1 MKVSSD
7 MRLSWLQRWQSMDE
21 DGSNLLDYTE
31 FLQACGLRD
40 NIWSWRMFNLLD
52 KNFVGV
58 MEAYL
63 GARGFV
69 TAVNR
74 RVAAAA
80 QRQFQTMA
88 LAAASKKMQV
98 LNGMSSI
105 GNTTAKKIRR
115 VASESSIGRHLNS
128 GGNERPTVAK
138 PGDVVMKRLKLWTTA
153 TSAVDSERPLT
164 TRVERVRAT
173 LRRVVSDSDL
183 GNIGKSERSAK
194 FGESLTGARARWARS
209 MSPAE
214 LSSSVKTASKRA
226 TKHLAESAR
235 DISQSG
241 GAIRQLSA
249 RKMADTR
256 GWLKVESEML
266 TEAAKGAARDLE
278 KFGRLKAIATV
289 AVARPDDETARKT
302 GKRVGEA
309 AKVGGE
315 KALAALRR
323 SFVAITA
330 VRYFSEAVKDAAR
343 GGLRRQDQQR
353 PTSANLGGDPDVA
366 DSGYGMLLGGD
377 EDSEDSQRA
386 REDDESE
393 VPATAEEKLW
403 DILTDAKAKAEV
415 KVFQERH
422 WAATEK
428 FYENLVTATERLE
441 EKKTKEK
448 GKYSILNGIVGK
460 KQFLNV
466 TPCLPL
472 RSGYEKRYDFSAD
485 FPKLWCVATMRDSQG
500 ERKIQYRRKR
510 RSSASKKA
518 ANVFMCLGLDV
529 NRQRKREQ
537 STVWQVLA
545 SIQNNKLVLQQ
556 HQEAG
561 DDSGRSKL
569 AKAFNR
575 WRLNTCDAAVD
586 DLSGSLST
594 LSKGGRAASEESS
607 TNAPRHIPSL
617 MEMWESAAA
626 AGEGEG
632 THLHAIIMKKVQA
645 DRPLPRELCEAYER
659 EMVERID
666 RRQAENNVPIVPM
679 PIC

>member
-1 MKVSSD
+1 MKVSPD

-31 FLQACGLRD
+31 FLQACGLLD
-40 NIWSWRMFNLLD
+40 NMWSWRMFNLLD
-52 KNFVGV
+52 KNFVV
-58 MEAYL
+58 EVAFRMCSR
-63 GARGFV
+63 RGSTWDPDKSVLDEKDIRLFV
-69 TAVNR
+69 EE
-74 RVAAAA
+74 RV
-80 QRQFQTMA
+80 
-88 LAAASKKMQV
+88 L
-98 LNGMSSI
+98 
-105 GNTTAKKIRR
+105 
-115 VASESSIGRHLNS
+115 RHLYKE
-128 GGNERPTVAK
+128 GAFKEG
-138 PGDVVMKRLKLWTTA
+138 L
-153 TSAVDSERPLT
+153 TS
-164 TRVERVRAT
+164 
-173 LRRVVSDSDL
+173 
-183 GNIGKSERSAK
+183 
-194 FGESLTGARARWARS
+194 ARARWAIS

-214 LSSSVKTASKRA
+214 LSSSVKTTSKRA

-235 DISQSG
+235 DISKGG

-256 GWLKVESEML
+256 DWLKVESEML

-278 KFGRLKAIATV
+278 KFARLKATV
-289 AVARPDDETARKT
+289 AVAVAQRLVRVSFVSTSPHQRPDGETARNN

-315 KALAALRR
+315 ETLAALRR

-330 VRYFSEAVKDAAR
+330 ARYFSEAGKDAAR
-343 GGLRRQDQQR
+343 GGLRRQDQQL
-353 PTSANLGGDPDVA
+353 PTSANLQGGDPDVA
-366 DSGYGMLLGGD
+366 DSGDGLLLGED

-393 VPATAEEKLW
+393 VPATAEESPW
-403 DILTDAKAKAEV
+403 DILTDVKAKAEV

-422 WAATEK
+422 WAVTEK

-441 EKKTKEK
+441 EKRTREK
-448 GKYSILNGIVGK
+448 G
-460 KQFLNV
+460 
-466 TPCLPL
+466 
-472 RSGYEKRYDFSAD
+472 YDFSAD
-485 FPKLWCVATMRDSQG
+485 FPKLWCAANMRGSQG
-500 ERKIQYRRKR
+500 EREIQYRRKR

-518 ANVFMCLGLDV
+518 ANVYLRFITL
-529 NRQRKREQ
+529 
-537 STVWQVLA
+537 WQA
-545 SIQNNKLVLQQ
+545 SWTFCGV
-556 HQEAG
+556 AG

-575 WRLNTCDAAVD
+575 WRLNTCDATVD

-594 LSKGGRAASEESS
+594 LGRGGTAASEESF
-607 TNAPRHIPSL
+607 THAPRHIPSL
-617 MEMWESAAA
+617 KEMWESAAA
-626 AGEGEG
+626 NEGEG
-632 THLHAIIMKKVQA
+632 THLHAIIMRKAQA

>member
-1 MKVSSD
+1 
-7 MRLSWLQRWQSMDE
+7 
-21 DGSNLLDYTE
+21 
-31 FLQACGLRD
+31 
-40 NIWSWRMFNLLD
+40 
-52 KNFVGV
+52 
-58 MEAYL
+58 
-63 GARGFV
+63 
-69 TAVNR
+69 
-74 RVAAAA
+74 
-80 QRQFQTMA
+80 
-88 LAAASKKMQV
+88 
-98 LNGMSSI
+98 
-105 GNTTAKKIRR
+105 
-115 VASESSIGRHLNS
+115 
-128 GGNERPTVAK
+128 
-138 PGDVVMKRLKLWTTA
+138 
-153 TSAVDSERPLT
+153 LT
-164 TRVERVRAT
+164 TRVEKARAT

-194 FGESLTGARARWARS
+194 LKEGLTSARARWARS

-214 LSSSVKTASKRA
+214 LSSSVKIASKRA

-241 GAIRQLSA
+241 GTIRQLSP
-249 RKMADTR
+249 RKMVDTR
-256 GWLKVESEML
+256 DWLKVESKML

-278 KFGRLKAIATV
+278 KFGRLKATVTV
-289 AVARPDDETARKT
+289 AVAVNRMRALAEAARQRPDGETARNT
-302 GKRVGEA
+302 SKRVGEA

-330 VRYFSEAVKDAAR
+330 ARYFSEAGKDAAR
-343 GGLRRQDQQR
+343 GGLRRHDQQR
-353 PTSANLGGDPDVA
+353 PTSANLEGGDPNVA
-366 DSGYGMLLGGD
+366 DSGDGMLLGED

-393 VPATAEEKLW
+393 VPATAVEKPW

-415 KVFQERH
+415 KIFQERH
-422 WAATEK
+422 WAVTEK
-428 FYENLVTATERLE
+428 FYANLVTASERLE
-441 EKKTKEK
+441 EKRTKEK
-448 GKYSILNGIVGK
+448 G
-460 KQFLNV
+460 
-466 TPCLPL
+466 
-472 RSGYEKRYDFSAD
+472 YEFSAD
-485 FPKLWCVATMRDSQG
+485 FPKLWCAANMRGSQG
-500 ERKIQYRRKR
+500 EREIQYRRKR

-518 ANVFMCLGLDV
+518 ANLYLRFITLWQAIL
-529 NRQRKREQ
+529 QRH
-537 STVWQVLA
+537 QV
-545 SIQNNKLVLQQ
+545 
-556 HQEAG
+556 AG

-594 LSKGGRAASEESS
+594 LSRGGTAASEESS
-607 TNAPRHIPSL
+607 TYAPRHIPSL
-617 MEMWESAAA
+617 KEMWESVAA

-632 THLHAIIMKKVQA
+632 THLHAVIMRKAQA

>member
-1 MKVSSD
+1 
-7 MRLSWLQRWQSMDE
+7 MRNALFGERYWQEFTKTARTFDKSTQREIFCLSQTGI
-21 DGSNLLDYTE
+21 DGGDT
-31 FLQACGLRD
+31 
-40 NIWSWRMFNLLD
+40 
-52 KNFVGV
+52 
-58 MEAYL
+58 
-63 GARGFV
+63 GAGGFV

-88 LAAASKKMQV
+88 LAAASRKRQM
-98 LNGMSSI
+98 LHGMNSM
-105 GNTTAKKIRR
+105 GNTTEKKIKR
-115 VASESSIGRHLNS
+115 VASESSIGRHLKS

-138 PGDVVMKRLKLWTTA
+138 PGDVVMKRLKLWTAA
-153 TSAVDSERPLT
+153 TSAVDNDRPFT
-164 TRVERVRAT
+164 TRVEKARAT
-173 LRRVVSDSDL
+173 LRRVVSDFDL

-194 FGESLTGARARWARS
+194 LEEGLTSARTRWARS

-214 LSSSVKTASKRA
+214 LSSSVKIASKRA
-226 TKHLAESAR
+226 TTHLAESAR

-256 GWLKVESEML
+256 DWLKVESGML

-278 KFGRLKAIATV
+278 TVGRLKATDTV
-289 AVARPDDETARKT
+289 AVAVNRMRALVEAARQQPDGEMARNT

-330 VRYFSEAVKDAAR
+330 ARYFSEVGKDAAR
-343 GGLRRQDQQR
+343 GGLRRHDQQR
-353 PTSANLGGDPDVA
+353 PTSANLGGDPNVA
-366 DSGYGMLLGGD
+366 DSGHGMLLGED
-377 EDSEDSQRA
+377 EDREDSQGA

-393 VPATAEEKLW
+393 VPATAVENPW

-422 WAATEK
+422 WAVTEK
-428 FYENLVTATERLE
+428 FYANLVTASERLE
-441 EKKTKEK
+441 EKRTKEK
-448 GKYSILNGIVGK
+448 G
-460 KQFLNV
+460 
-466 TPCLPL
+466 
-472 RSGYEKRYDFSAD
+472 YDFSAD
-485 FPKLWCVATMRDSQG
+485 FPKLWCAANMRGSQG
-500 ERKIQYRRKR
+500 QREIQYRRKR

-518 ANVFMCLGLDV
+518 ANVYLRFITL
-529 NRQRKREQ
+529 
-537 STVWQVLA
+537 WQMA
-545 SIQNNKLVLQQ
+545 S
-556 HQEAG
+556 

-569 AKAFNR
+569 SKAFNR

-586 DLSGSLST
+586 DLSGGLST
-594 LSKGGRAASEESS
+594 LSRGGTVASEESS
-607 TNAPRHIPSL
+607 TYAPRHMPSL
-617 MEMWESAAA
+617 KEMWESAAA

-632 THLHAIIMKKVQA
+632 THLHAIIMRKAQT

-666 RRQAENNVPIVPM
+666 RRQAENNIPIVPM